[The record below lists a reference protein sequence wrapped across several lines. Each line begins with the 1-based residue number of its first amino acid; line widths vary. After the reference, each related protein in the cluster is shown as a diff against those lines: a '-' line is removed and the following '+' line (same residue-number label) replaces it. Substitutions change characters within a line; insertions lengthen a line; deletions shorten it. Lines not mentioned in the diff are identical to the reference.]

1 MHNRSQGLK
10 SFKDILSK
18 PHNPQLSYMV
28 YNAICEFPTVFEMK
42 MLMSSENPYIIK
54 FVETNLFHAFQKGN
68 STLNT

>member
-1 MHNRSQGLK
+1 
-10 SFKDILSK
+10 
-18 PHNPQLSYMV
+18 MV